1 MRFIPRPVRPGTEVT
16 MRRVALAAAG
26 LVMLAGPAF
35 AQYYGPRPSVPI
47 GPMPADSVFQMVRQ
61 MGLEPVGA
69 PVRSG
74 PVYFQRAADYYGK
87 PLRVVIDAQRAQVV
101 MVEPV
106 GSPPMMHGGPYAST
120 GGPYWRRPYG
130 YPYGMPDEAI
140 APPGSVM
147 GPHGQLPQAGLPP
160 AAYSRPAAKS
170 AAVTPKESPVPR
182 KRPVSAPQQTARS
195 VEPVAAPQAA
205 APAAETPAAAAPP
218 VAPEKPANAMPP
230 VAPLE

>member
-47 GPMPADSVFQMVRQ
+47 GPMPAESVSQMVRQ

-87 PLRVVIDAQRAQVV
+87 PLRVVIDAHRAQVLS
-101 MVEPV
+101 VEPV
-106 GSPPMMHGGPYAST
+106 GGPPMVHGGPYAST

-130 YPYGMPDEAI
+130 YPYGMPDDAM
-140 APPGSVM
+140 APPGSAM
-147 GPHGQLPQAGLPP
+147 TPHGQPPQAGPPP
-160 AAYSRPAAKS
+160 AAHSKTGGEIPGEAAQKMPEAPK
-170 AAVTPKESPVPR
+170 AAEY
-182 KRPVSAPQQTARS
+182 
-195 VEPVAAPQAA
+195 AAPQAA
-205 APAAETPAAAAPP
+205 GLGRPGATP
-218 VAPEKPANAMPP
+218 
-230 VAPLE
+230 